1 VIWPYASKVL
11 AVACF
16 LSFGWGMACHFRRI
30 GKPAAWTRMTASLAI
45 PFAALNLA
53 ALFSR
58 DLRSPISA
66 SVLYAASLALFWTS
80 VSVSK
85 GALAACG
92 QSHISSCLVTNGPYR
107 FVRHPFYVSYDL
119 AWIAGFIA
127 TAWWPLVV
135 IAIVM
140 AALYER
146 FVIEEE
152 RGFLDGALTQEYAA
166 YKRRTGK
173 YLPWLILD

>member
-1 VIWPYASKVL
+1 MIWLYAPEIL
-11 AVACF
+11 ALACF

-30 GKPAAWTRMTASLAI
+30 GKPAAWMRVTASLAI
-45 PFAALNLA
+45 PFALLNLA

-58 DLRSPISA
+58 DLRFPVSA
-66 SVLYAASLALFWTS
+66 SVLYAASLSLFWSS

-92 QSHISSCLVTNGPYR
+92 QSNVSSCLVTRGPYR
-107 FVRHPFYVSYDL
+107 FVRHPFYLSYDL

-127 TAWWPLVV
+127 TAWWPLIV

-140 AALYER
+140 ASLYER

-152 RGFLDGALTQEYAA
+152 RGFLDGALAQEYSA
-166 YKRRTGK
+166 YKNRTGK
-173 YLPWLILD
+173 YLPRLILN